1 MGRFEVIIFGLVLA
15 FFNVECSQPNATC
28 LVYDVETMTIVKN
41 YDMKVKVDCSVRG
54 FTTVPISLP
63 MRTSMLDI
71 HGNNLSR
78 LETNCFNHVKD
89 VADIDL
95 SNNGLTYIDA
105 DAFDGLFRLE
115 ILNLAG
121 NRLCLPTSYP
131 EGVFKDLTALKVL
144 KTFSNNCTRHRHR
157 SIPDGVFRDLVSL
170 EKISLDA
177 TQDFYFGTG
186 FKFLKNLT
194 HVEASS
200 RLNKCYNYGIQ
211 IRDQSLVGLQGNKLT
226 HLTLRGCAFRHIDNQ
241 TLNGLPFLETL
252 NFACASGLAETL
264 FRAIQDMSSDTLKT
278 LVLDGTKIFSKNVQ
292 NSLGNSHFCEQKFQ
306 NLERLSLRGTHMF
319 VKLILNKD
327 GEACTP
333 HLHHLNLGNN
343 PLFNILLY
351 SLNPR
356 RVLESGVPTGDYWSL
371 TNIRTVD
378 VTDLYGQMFA
388 VENKFCA
395 SEEQE
400 IEEYFRKPPKIVE
413 EVPNLENF
421 DVTSGYIKSNL
432 EPNLSRSVLYNG
444 VIGYNIVSPG
454 TQILFA
460 DSVYAGQTWDFSA
473 FRRCPYIVYP
483 FDTISFINV
492 TKNNALLLNCPSVG
506 IRSLKVLD
514 ASFCYLK
521 SIHVDTFKQK
531 YTPNLEILYA
541 KGNQWNSTNDFP
553 EIFSEATS
561 LKELDI
567 SDNNL
572 HHLPE
577 ESFENLTNIQKLYL
591 SENVLKTIELK
602 ISNLKKLNVIDLSTN
617 QIPFLSDTFQEQL
630 EAVASH
636 NGNFRLRLGG
646 NPFLCDCTS
655 IHFLQWLQR
664 TNVTVD
670 GRDTFQCVNEAK
682 LLVNVD
688 TKQLHESCDQ
698 TRHYIA
704 IGIMGSVVAVAIVSI
719 FVIYK
724 QRWKIAWHMYSL
736 KRRLFKRNHNEV
748 EMDRKYD
755 AFVAYHIEHETND
768 YGVTWVV
775 NELKGQVEDQWDK
788 LLFIFDRNA
797 NPGGTK
803 ISEIIYGIQQS
814 RKVLFVLTENYIK
827 SGLWE
832 MVLYWAVRQGLN
844 NVIFCCLGDMNID
857 KFPPSL
863 AKVAVELQ
871 ERYPTH
877 YLEFPLQSTCA
888 GCSESTMW
896 NNLRLALGTC

>member
-1 MGRFEVIIFGLVLA
+1 MGRFEVIIFGLVLP

-54 FTTVPISLP
+54 FTTVPVSLP
-63 MRTSMLDI
+63 IRTSMLDI

-78 LETNCFNHVKD
+78 LESNGFKHVKD
-89 VADIDL
+89 VVDINL
-95 SNNGLTYIDA
+95 SNNGLAFIEA
-105 DAFDGLFRLE
+105 DAFVGLFRLE

-121 NRLCLPTSYP
+121 NRLCLPISYP

-144 KTFSNNCTRHRHR
+144 KTFSNDCTRHR
-157 SIPDGVFRDLVSL
+157 SIPDDVFSDLVSL

-177 TQDFYFGTG
+177 TQNFTFGTG

-200 RLNKCYNYGIQ
+200 RLDKCYDYA
-211 IRDQSLVGLQGNKLT
+211 IRITDHSLVGLQGNKLT
-226 HLTLRGCAFRHIDNQ
+226 HLALRGCAFRHIDTQ
-241 TLNGLPFLETL
+241 ALNGLPFLETL

-264 FRAIQDMSSDTLKT
+264 FRAIRDMSSDTVRT
-278 LVLDGTKIFSKNVQ
+278 LVLDGTEIFPKTFLI
-292 NSLGNSHFCEQKFQ
+292 NSIGNTHFCHQKFR
-306 NLERLSLRGTHMF
+306 NLERLSLRGTKLLA
-319 VKLILNKD
+319 KLILSEN
-327 GEACTP
+327 GTACTP

-343 PLFNILLY
+343 PLFNILGY

-356 RVLESGVPTGDYWSL
+356 RVLEHGVPTSAYWSL

-378 VTDLYGQMFA
+378 VSDLYGQMFA

-395 SEEQE
+395 RQEQE

-413 EVPNLENF
+413 LPTLENF
-421 DVTSGYIKSNL
+421 DVTSGNIKSNL
-432 EPNLSRSVLYNG
+432 EPNLSKAVLYNAVVG
-444 VIGYNIVSPG
+444 FCIVSPG
-454 TQILFA
+454 TQIVFA

-473 FRRCPYIVYP
+473 FKRCPCIVYP
-483 FDTISFINV
+483 FDTVSYINV
-492 TKNNALLLNCPSVG
+492 TKNNAMLLNCPAVG

-521 SIHVDTFKQK
+521 SIHVDTLKQK

-541 KGNQWNSTNDFP
+541 KGNQWNSTHDFP

-567 SDNNL
+567 SNNYL
-572 HHLPE
+572 HSLPE
-577 ESFENLTNIQKLYL
+577 DSFENLTSIQKLYL

-602 ISNLKKLNVIDLSTN
+602 ISNLKKLNVLDLSSN
-617 QIPFLSDTFQEQL
+617 QIPFLSKTFQEQL

-636 NGNFRLRLGG
+636 NANFRLRLGG

-655 IHFLQWLQR
+655 IHFLQWLPR

-670 GRDTFQCVNEAK
+670 NRETFQCVNTAT
-682 LLVNVD
+682 LLVDVD
-688 TKQLHESCDQ
+688 IKQLLEGCENSS
-698 TRHYIA
+698 HYAA
-704 IGIMGSVVAVAIVSI
+704 IGIMGSVVAVAIVGI
-719 FVIYK
+719 FVTYK
-724 QRWKIAWHMYSL
+724 KRWKIAWHMYSL
-736 KRRLFKRNHNEV
+736 KRRLFKSNHNEV

-775 NELKGQVEDQWDK
+775 NELKGQVEDHWDK

-844 NVIFCCLGDMNID
+844 NVIMCCLGDMNID

-863 AKVAVELQ
+863 AKVAIELQ

-877 YLEFPLQSTCA
+877 YLEFPLQSTCT
-888 GCSESTMW
+888 GGSESAMW
-896 NNLRLALGTC
+896 SNLRLALGT